1 MKILIF
7 ILFFFTLSFMI
18 FTKILVSDQEN
29 QISNIE
35 KKIEKVKTEIDKIQ
49 IDISY
54 STRPKKLEE
63 INNLEFKLV
72 PIEQKDIIIDLKSYG
87 TE

>member
-1 MKILIF
+1 MKFCKIFFIYILIAYP
-7 ILFFFTLSFMI
+7 ITAKASEASKWL
-18 FTKILVSDQEN
+18 
-29 QISNIE
+29 
-35 KKIEKVKTEIDKIQ
+35 KTEIDKIQ